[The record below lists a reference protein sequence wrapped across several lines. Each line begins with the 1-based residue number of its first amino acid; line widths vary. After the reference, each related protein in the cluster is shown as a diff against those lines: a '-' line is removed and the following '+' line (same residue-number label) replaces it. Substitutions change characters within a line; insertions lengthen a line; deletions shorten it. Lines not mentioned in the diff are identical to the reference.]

1 MRHSALWAQCDVQSV
16 IPTIKLQSA
25 HGRFEF
31 YGRGDRNRT
40 CDPLHPMQ
48 VLYQAE
54 PHPEQC
60 MDVNAVFEKLQSF
73 FICRCCIFRKLY
85 RQFVGLGRF
94 DAQRAP
100 RMGRSHVVIGP
111 HDIQMQRHSICRKIL
126 IQSGR

>member
-16 IPTIKLQSA
+16 IPTIKLKSA

-54 PHPEQC
+54 LRPDNKQYGKPRLPKIQ
-60 MDVNAVFEKLQSF
+60 MF
-73 FICRCCIFRKLY
+73 FIR
-85 RQFVGLGRF
+85 V
-94 DAQRAP
+94 
-100 RMGRSHVVIGP
+100 
-111 HDIQMQRHSICRKIL
+111 
-126 IQSGR
+126 QSLFLFL